1 MKYYRMQ
8 QILLDPHPYA
18 PAVLDRIFADLSGVG
33 CNSILLE
40 YHATFP
46 YQGILSSA
54 VRSNAYTREEI
65 LFVLLLHM
73 ELRSFPKDFLLLTP
87 NSW

>member
-54 VRSNAYTREEI
+54 VRSNAYTSSLSDLKASSARKI
-65 LFVLLLHM
+65 I
-73 ELRSFPKDFLLLTP
+73 KA
-87 NSW
+87 

>member
-65 LFVLLLHM
+65 NAIVCSAAAYGI
-73 ELRSFPKDFLLLTP
+73 EIIPKGLVMSQIL
-87 NSW
+87 

>member
-33 CNSILLE
+33 CNCGC
-40 YHATFP
+40 AVK
-46 YQGILSSA
+46 SA
-54 VRSNAYTREEI
+54 GN
-65 LFVLLLHM
+65 
-73 ELRSFPKDFLLLTP
+73 
-87 NSW
+87 

>member
-46 YQGILSSA
+46 YQSILSSA
-54 VRSNAYTREEI
+54 VRSNAYTSSLSDLKASSARKIIEA
-65 LFVLLLHM
+65 
-73 ELRSFPKDFLLLTP
+73 
-87 NSW
+87 